1 MAKRAT
7 AKQTPA
13 KKTSQAS
20 LVAARGISKVF
31 ENGVQALDRISF
43 EIRDGEFLSL
53 LGASGCGKTTLLRIL
68 AGLESPS
75 SGQVA
80 WHGGARPRDTGF
92 VFQDPALMP
101 WASIAANVRL
111 PLRLLGVDDET
122 AGQRARDVL
131 RQVGLDSF
139 AGAYPHE
146 LSGGM
151 KMRASLARA
160 IIVRPKLLFMDEPFA
175 SLDEITR
182 FKLNDELLS
191 LWRNLGCTIVFV
203 THSIYEAAYLSTRT
217 LVLSPRPGTIADEI
231 RFLPATQL
239 SDPQYR
245 TSPAYVA
252 RCRKLSTALTRA
264 MEMRP

>member
-7 AKQTPA
+7 AKRMPA

-20 LVAARGISKVF
+20 LVAARRISKIF
-31 ENGVQALDRISF
+31 DNGVQALDRVSF
-43 EIRDGEFLSL
+43 EIREGEFLSL

-68 AGLESPS
+68 AGLDRPS
-75 SGQVA
+75 TGQVA
-80 WHGGARPRDTGF
+80 WHGGTRPRDTGF
-92 VFQDPALMP
+92 VFQEPALMP
-101 WASIAANVRL
+101 WASVAANVRL

-131 RQVGLDSF
+131 RQIGLDGF
-139 AGAYPHE
+139 GDAYPHE

-245 TSPAYVA
+245 TSAAYVA
-252 RCRKLSTALTRA
+252 RCRKISTALMRA
-264 MEMRP
+264 MEMRQ

>member
-1 MAKRAT
+1 
-7 AKQTPA
+7 
-13 KKTSQAS
+13 
-20 LVAARGISKVF
+20 
-31 ENGVQALDRISF
+31 
-43 EIRDGEFLSL
+43 
-53 LGASGCGKTTLLRIL
+53 
-68 AGLESPS
+68 
-75 SGQVA
+75 
-80 WHGGARPRDTGF
+80 
-92 VFQDPALMP
+92 MP
-101 WASIAANVRL
+101 WASVEANVRL
-111 PLRLLGVDDET
+111 PLRLLGFDDET
-122 AGQRARDVL
+122 AGHRARDVL
-131 RQVGLDSF
+131 RQVGLDGF
-139 AGAYPHE
+139 TDAHPHE

-231 RFLPATQL
+231 CFLPATQL

-264 MEMRP
+264 MERRT